1 MTTPAAAAGPG
12 GSATP
17 PQSGNPGG
25 TAHPAYRSGSRRAR
39 TAVVLI
45 ALAVILIAAAA
56 AALLVGAAET
66 TSVIVTEIRAPR
78 IALTLIVGA
87 GLGISGALLQ
97 GTLRNPLADPGII
110 GVSASAALGAVTTI
124 AIAAAVWPAVSG
136 SVWLTAIG
144 ATVAGIAGMALVLW
158 IARSASGRTE
168 VVTLVL
174 GGVAVTA
181 FAAAVLSVVVAV
193 SDDAGARSTTFWT
206 TGSLALATW
215 PAVWSTLPFLALA
228 VILAALVARDLDV
241 LALGD
246 RAAWAVG
253 VPIERT
259 RILALG
265 AAVVA
270 VSAGVAVV
278 GVIAFVGLVVPHA
291 VRLLIGPRHGGL
303 LVGSALAGA
312 LLLLIAD
319 TIARTVVSPVE
330 LPLGVVTAVIGA
342 PIFVV
347 LLRRTRSAQGGWA

>member
-1 MTTPAAAAGPG
+1 MTQSRMTHRTRTTVVLVALALVLLAAA
-12 GSATP
+12 S
-17 PQSGNPGG
+17 
-25 TAHPAYRSGSRRAR
+25 
-39 TAVVLI
+39 
-45 ALAVILIAAAA
+45 

-66 TSVIVTEIRAPR
+66 SSVIVMEIRAPR

-87 GLGISGALLQ
+87 GLGLSGALLQ

-110 GVSASAALGAVTTI
+110 GVSASAALGAVV
-124 AIAAAVWPAVSG
+124 AVALGAAYS
-136 SVWLTAIG
+136 SWLAAIG
-144 ATVAGIAGMALVLW
+144 ATIAGIAGMALVMW

-193 SDDAGARSTTFWT
+193 SDTAGARSATFWT

-215 PAVWSTLPFLALA
+215 PGVWSTLPFLALA
-228 VILAALVARDLDV
+228 AILAMIVVRDLDV
-241 LALGD
+241 MALGD
-246 RAAWAVG
+246 RAAWAAG
-253 VPIERT
+253 VDVDRT
-259 RILALG
+259 RMLALG
-265 AAVVA
+265 AAVLA

-291 VRLLIGPRHGGL
+291 VRMLIGPRHGGL
-303 LVGSALAGA
+303 LIGSALAGA

-319 TIARTVVSPVE
+319 TNARTVVSPVE

-342 PIFVV
+342 PVFVV
-347 LLRRTRSAQGGWA
+347 LLHRTRAAQGGWA

>member
-1 MTTPAAAAGPG
+1 MTHTRM
-12 GSATP
+12 T
-17 PQSGNPGG
+17 QR
-25 TAHPAYRSGSRRAR
+25 TR
-39 TAVVLI
+39 TAVVLVTL
-45 ALAVILIAAAA
+45 ALVLAAAAA

-66 TSVIVTEIRAPR
+66 SSVIVTEIRAPR
-78 IALTLIVGA
+78 IALTLIIGA
-87 GLGISGALLQ
+87 GLGLSGALLQ

-110 GVSASAALGAVTTI
+110 GVSASAALGAVV
-124 AIAAAVWPAVSG
+124 AVALGAAYST
-136 SVWLTAIG
+136 WLAAMG
-144 ATVAGIAGMALVLW
+144 ATVAGIAGRALVMW

-181 FAAAVLSVVVAV
+181 FAAAVLSLVVAV
-193 SDDAGARSTTFWT
+193 SDTAGARSATFWT

-215 PAVWSTLPFLALA
+215 PGVWSTLPFLALA
-228 VILAALVARDLDV
+228 AILAIIVGRDLDV

-246 RAAWAVG
+246 RSAWAAG
-253 VPIERT
+253 VDVDRT
-259 RILALG
+259 RMLALG
-265 AAVVA
+265 AAVLA

-291 VRLLIGPRHGGL
+291 VRMLIGPRHGGL
-303 LVGSALAGA
+303 LLGSALAGA

-342 PIFVV
+342 PVFVV
-347 LLRRTRSAQGGWA
+347 LLRRTRAAQGGWA